1 MIDKARAIRQ
11 AKPEEVE
18 DVGDHVQ
25 APSDR
30 ADASKD
36 ATSLGN
42 QGEGSPA
49 MPTISGSDAVQS
61 HRDKMDHDFVG
72 HLALVPRPIGPSE
85 LKRLPDAIKKV
96 EEEWDKLRGLQTW
109 IESCVCE

>member
-1 MIDKARAIRQ
+1 MWETTSR
-11 AKPEEVE
+11 PL
-18 DVGDHVQ
+18 
-25 APSDR
+25 SDR

-61 HRDKMDHDFVG
+61 HRGKMDHDLVG
-72 HLALVPRPIGPSE
+72 HLALVTRPIGPSE

-109 IESCVCE
+109 VESRVC